1 MYIHVHMYLYRY
13 TLYTN
18 IKEHIAEGQPIYIS
32 SDTLVKNSPVIL
44 LLKENLPQHPI
55 ITLEDLQV
63 ILPSNRYIVRYSTQI
78 SSLYFM
84 YHSYYLSSSTQSI
97 LIYFNLFNLS
107 IYLSLLIFRT
117 S

>member
-63 ILPSNRYIVRYSTQI
+63 ILPSNRVLVRYSTQI
-78 SSLYFM
+78 SSLYLI
-84 YHSYYLSSSTQSI
+84 YHSYYLSLSISIYLNLFQSI
-97 LIYFNLFNLS
+97 QS
-107 IYLSLLIFRT
+107 IYLS
-117 S
+117 